1 MTLSGSYIARR
12 LVRSPSDMRR
22 RAGALTSNPC
32 CWSYDDIDV
41 CLIGVLVSA
50 LGLDGAVDGSD
61 HGVPGVRVF
70 DRPV

>member
-1 MTLSGSYIARR
+1 
-12 LVRSPSDMRR
+12 MRR